1 MKTRILTN
9 QEKLQFGADYMLVC
23 DYADV
28 AAATSTVAVNA
39 LSVLAGT
46 KVQVVG
52 MRLDTAFDITGTG
65 NLTLSVGDGDSAT
78 ALMAATQVAV
88 DGTEILYH
96 VGGSAK
102 VYTVADTVDL
112 FWTAYPV
119 GLMAYTSG
127 KISIFLAV
135 VNLNDA
141 PKA

>member
-112 FWTAYPV
+112 FWTASS
-119 GLMAYTSG
+119 MAYTSG